1 MQQSKNIIA
10 TRHGDHD
17 DTYYSDYLVYD
28 GDNLNKIID
37 FTGSQTNVLIPD
49 NVTEIGASV
58 FSNNTTI
65 THVQIG
71 TGLVT
76 IDNTAFLGCTS
87 LEQVIVNS
95 TVLTTLGDAVFS
107 GCTSLTTI
115 NLPASVSSIGYNI
128 FKLCSSL
135 TSVTIDPGNAYISVA
150 GTSNDNTAVFD
161 SIPLSL
167 YIDTREFYIFCGI
180 YSNRTT
186 FRPGETATVTFEMST
201 PTTDFSNSFI
211 TVVGGTLSTVNR
223 VDEDTYIATFTPM
236 AGRSEPGYISVS
248 GTSSDGTTTFSSSE
262 TLDLTI
268 NTVVTTVGCTIT
280 STRTSFTPGQT
291 ATVTFA
297 MSIATTD
304 FSNSF
309 ITVVGGSL
317 SNVTTSNSGSTYTA
331 IFTPTASTNTSG
343 SISVSGTTSDAR
355 TTFTTTSS
363 PTLTINT
370 VVTTIGCTITSSP
383 TSFTPGQTATV
394 TFAMSTATTD
404 FSNSFITVV
413 GGSLSTA
420 TTSNSGSTYTATFTP
435 TASTNTS
442 GSISVS
448 GTTSDARTIFTT
460 TSSPTLTINT
470 VVTAITCTLS
480 ASSTVLYANQT
491 SIITFTM
498 NKSTTKFT
506 SSVIELVG
514 GTLGTI
520 NGDGSTYT
528 ATFTPTQ
535 NISITDG
542 YIRLSGTSSDN
553 TTTFVSDYL
562 YMTIYTNTIYCTI
575 SALKT
580 ALSIYET
587 TTITFTMSKYPN
599 TFSSSEIVISGGT
612 ITSPTTSNNGSTY
625 TATFTSTSE
634 SDASISVSGTN
645 GSTTFASNTLTITSV
660 TVLTIRNATNAP
672 INGASVFYIDSDGNK
687 ITNSPVSIT
696 DINGD
701 FTIATSNNGENL
713 SNYAFKLVGG
723 KNTLT
728 NQTVPFWYAPAG
740 TITLSPITNLL
751 YYCRNN
757 SLTNNDITS
766 SIDIDASYDFTNY
779 NYYKVLMTTS
789 DKESDIYKDA
799 LKANNLSNAINVFAT
814 VGATFLYGMNGTD
827 IDTEYDNMMKSIADI
842 SISRTDGSG
851 VVHNDLTELFGTDP
865 DLCNAFITN
874 LIKTQISLFN
884 TRSLSDA
891 DYAELFANALAGEI
905 SSVVTAIMGS
915 PTIDNTKEYETI
927 GYNVTEYVYSLVAVL
942 KPALENPENNKDDIL
957 AYFTRNVESIFKTVS
972 ANYNNTTYNTTAVP
986 GFSNRQTLGNIR
998 SSENAMMRRQVV
1010 KSWNTAYAN
1019 GIVNGAPRV
1028 VTPFRAVTN
1037 SGDFLQRENYVCGG
1051 PNQINASKPGWK
1063 GRIGSIISKCD
1074 YSGIPSSTCNVKY
1087 VADSSDYIKY
1097 KKLRANNQNYNDL
1110 KGGGYQNSSYTN
1122 LMHVRRR

>member
-1 MQQSKNIIA
+1 MN
-10 TRHGDHD
+10 
-17 DTYYSDYLVYD
+17 
-28 GDNLNKIID
+28 
-37 FTGSQTNVLIPD
+37 
-49 NVTEIGASV
+49 
-58 FSNNTTI
+58 
-65 THVQIG
+65 
-71 TGLVT
+71 
-76 IDNTAFLGCTS
+76 
-87 LEQVIVNS
+87 NS
-95 TVLTTLGDAVFS
+95 T
-107 GCTSLTTI
+107 TS
-115 NLPASVSSIGYNI
+115 
-128 FKLCSSL
+128 
-135 TSVTIDPGNAYISVA
+135 
-150 GTSNDNTAVFD
+150 
-161 SIPLSL
+161 
-167 YIDTREFYIFCGI
+167 
-180 YSNRTT
+180 
-186 FRPGETATVTFEMST
+186 
-201 PTTDFSNSFI
+201 
-211 TVVGGTLSTVNR
+211 
-223 VDEDTYIATFTPM
+223 
-236 AGRSEPGYISVS
+236 
-248 GTSSDGTTTFSSSE
+248 
-262 TLDLTI
+262 
-268 NTVVTTVGCTIT
+268 
-280 STRTSFTPGQT
+280 
-291 ATVTFA
+291 
-297 MSIATTD
+297 
-304 FSNSF
+304 
-309 ITVVGGSL
+309 
-317 SNVTTSNSGSTYTA
+317 
-331 IFTPTASTNTSG
+331 
-343 SISVSGTTSDAR
+343 
-355 TTFTTTSS
+355 
-363 PTLTINT
+363 
-370 VVTTIGCTITSSP
+370 
-383 TSFTPGQTATV
+383 
-394 TFAMSTATTD
+394 
-404 FSNSFITVV
+404 
-413 GGSLSTA
+413 
-420 TTSNSGSTYTATFTP
+420 
-435 TASTNTS
+435 
-442 GSISVS
+442 
-448 GTTSDARTIFTT
+448 
-460 TSSPTLTINT
+460 
-470 VVTAITCTLS
+470 
-480 ASSTVLYANQT
+480 
-491 SIITFTM
+491 
-498 NKSTTKFT
+498 FT
-506 SSVIELVG
+506 SSVIQLVG

-520 NGDGSTYT
+520 NGGGSTYT

-553 TTTFVSDYL
+553 TTTFVSDKL
-562 YMTIYTNTIYCTI
+562 DITIYTNIIYCTI

-634 SDASISVSGTN
+634 SDASISVYGTN
-645 GSTTFASNTLTITSV
+645 ESSTFASNTLTITSV

-672 INGASVFYIDSDGNK
+672 INGASVFYIDADGNK

-757 SLTNNDITS
+757 SLTNNNITS
-766 SIDIDASYDFTNY
+766 SIDIDDSYDFTNY
-779 NYYKVLMTTS
+779 NYYNVLMTTS

-827 IDTEYDNMMKSIADI
+827 IDTEYDNMMKLISDI
-842 SISRTDGSG
+842 SISRTDENG

-927 GYNVTEYVYSLVAVL
+927 GYNVTEYVYTLVAVL

-998 SSENAMMRRQVV
+998 SSENTMMRRQVV

>member
-1 MQQSKNIIA
+1 MQQSKNMIA

-17 DTYYSDYLVYD
+17 HTYYSTGLVYD
-28 GDNLNKIID
+28 TNNSNKVTG

-49 NVTEIGASV
+49 NITIIGNSA
-58 FSNNTTI
+58 FSGNTTI
-65 THVQIG
+65 TNVQIG

-87 LEQVIVNS
+87 LEKVIVNS

-107 GCTSLTTI
+107 DCSSLTTI

-167 YIDTREFYIFCGI
+167 YINTRE
-180 YSNRTT
+180 
-186 FRPGETATVTFEMST
+186 
-201 PTTDFSNSFI
+201 
-211 TVVGGTLSTVNR
+211 VN
-223 VDEDTYIATFTPM
+223 I
-236 AGRSEPGYISVS
+236 I
-248 GTSSDGTTTFSSSE
+248 
-262 TLDLTI
+262 
-268 NTVVTTVGCTIT
+268 CTIT
-280 STRTSFTPGQT
+280 SSRTSFTPGQT

-297 MSIATTD
+297 MSTATTD

-331 IFTPTASTNTSG
+331 IFTPTASTNTTG

-355 TTFTTTSS
+355 TTFTTTTS

-370 VVTTIGCTITSSP
+370 FVTTIGCTITSSR

-420 TTSNSGSTYTATFTP
+420 TTSNSGSTYTAIFTP
-435 TASTNTS
+435 TASTNTT

-470 VVTAITCTLS
+470 VVTEITCTLS

-498 NKSTTKFT
+498 NTSTTKFT

-553 TTTFVSDYL
+553 TTTFVSDKL
-562 YMTIYTNTIYCTI
+562 DITIYTNTIYCTI

-587 TTITFTMSKYPN
+587 TTITFTMSKYPD

-612 ITSPTTSNNGSTY
+612 ITSPTTSNYGSTY
-625 TATFTSTSE
+625 TATFTSTFE

-905 SSVVTAIMGS
+905 ASVVTAIMGS

-942 KPALENPENNKDDIL
+942 KPALENPANNTDDIL
-957 AYFTRNVESIFKTVS
+957 AYFTRNVKSIFKTVS
-972 ANYNNTTYNTTAVP
+972 ANYYNTTYNTTAVP

-1051 PNQINASKPGWK
+1051 PNQVNASKPGWK